1 MLTQKIKKRYIRYG
15 YLKSSYYMD
24 EQKKMSFLWKLN
36 ARASKTYKTIH
47 LTQIIIGECYA
58 VSNRGNGRRKFWYGP
73 SVCILHTKKQRTG
86 IYTKKRHNQ
95 FNGKILKANT
105 IAIAFDDGCERDNRL
120 TILFFYT
127 HTHAKPKQDH
137 CFVQIQQKSEN
148 ILYIYIFW
156 KLVQQ
161 IIGKL
166 NFLFAI
172 RLTRVS
178 HECFRNLLFSLHRK
192 SFLWCMRYRKISFD
206 SWVLYFL
213 NCSHRFYFVVFF
225 CSGCVLIFGGCNRT
239 NCTWYKGVRRAH
251 HYIVIIIT

>member
-1 MLTQKIKKRYIRYG
+1 
-15 YLKSSYYMD
+15 
-24 EQKKMSFLWKLN
+24 MSFLWKLN

-105 IAIAFDDGCERDNRL
+105 FAIAFDDGCERDNRL

-148 ILYIYIFW
+148 ILYIYIL
-156 KLVQQ
+156 KTCTA
-161 IIGKL
+161 
-166 NFLFAI
+166 N
-172 RLTRVS
+172 
-178 HECFRNLLFSLHRK
+178 N
-192 SFLWCMRYRKISFD
+192 RKIEFSFCD
-206 SWVLYFL
+206 PPYSCFTWVFQKSAFFSTSKIFFMVYALPKNQFRL
-213 NCSHRFYFVVFF
+213 LGVVFF
-225 CSGCVLIFGGCNRT
+225 ELFT
-239 NCTWYKGVRRAH
+239 
-251 HYIVIIIT
+251 